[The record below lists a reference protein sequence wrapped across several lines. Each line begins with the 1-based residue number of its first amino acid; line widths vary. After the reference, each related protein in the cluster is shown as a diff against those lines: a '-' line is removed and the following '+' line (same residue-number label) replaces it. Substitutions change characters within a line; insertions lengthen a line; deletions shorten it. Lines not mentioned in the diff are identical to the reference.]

1 MGSGRRLR
9 RPAVAMRGRRAQD
22 DDDMHAV
29 VSLDLLAVTLFL
41 GLLALAVVTDLDAM
55 RIPNRI
61 CLAIAALYPVHVLAS
76 GAAIDWP
83 AAVLVAAIVFA
94 AGLIPFCLGLM
105 GGGDVKLMAAAA
117 LWAGPAATL
126 DFVLV
131 TTFLGGLMAMVMV
144 SPYRFAV
151 ALALAR
157 IGREDIGTVLMGRV
171 IPYAVAIAAGG
182 WLTIGPPLL
191 RGIG

>member
-1 MGSGRRLR
+1 MNG
-9 RPAVAMRGRRAQD
+9 D
-22 DDDMHAV
+22 EMHAV
-29 VSLDLLAVTLFL
+29 VSLDFLAVALFL
-41 GLLALAVVTDLDAM
+41 GLLALAVVTDLEAM

-61 CLAIAALYPVHVLAS
+61 CLAIAALYPVHVLAA
-76 GAAIDWP
+76 GGPVDWP
-83 AAVLVAAIVFA
+83 GALAVAAAVFA
-94 AGLIPFCLGLM
+94 FGLIPFCLGLM

-117 LWAGPAATL
+117 LWAGPAAAL

-131 TTFLGGLMAMVMV
+131 TTFLGGVMAMVMV
-144 SPYRFAV
+144 SPYRFAM

-157 IGREDIGTVLMGRV
+157 IGRDDIGTVLMGRV

>member
-1 MGSGRRLR
+1 MTQTETS
-9 RPAVAMRGRRAQD
+9 
-22 DDDMHAV
+22 MHTLPTDFLV
-29 VSLDLLAVTLFL
+29 VTLFL
-41 GLLALAVVTDLDAM
+41 GLLGLAVVTDLEAM

-61 CLAIAALYPVHVLAS
+61 CLAIAALYPVHVLSAT
-76 GAAIDWP
+76 APTDWP
-83 AAVLVAAIVFA
+83 LALAVAAAVFA
-94 AGLIPFCLGLM
+94 AGLIPFTLGLM

-117 LWAGPAATL
+117 LWAGPAAAF

-131 TTFLGGLMAMVMV
+131 TTFLGGLMALVMV

-151 ALALAR
+151 ASALSR
-157 IGREDIGTVLMGRV
+157 IGRDDIGTVLMGRV

>member
-1 MGSGRRLR
+1 
-9 RPAVAMRGRRAQD
+9 
-22 DDDMHAV
+22 MHAAF
-29 VSLDLLAVTLFL
+29 SLDFLAVTLLL
-41 GLLALAVVTDLDAM
+41 GLLALAVVTDLEAM

-61 CLAIAALYPVHVLAS
+61 CLAIAALYPVHVLA
-76 GAAIDWP
+76 AAGPVDWP
-83 AAVLVAAIVFA
+83 GALAVAAAVFA
-94 AGLIPFCLGLM
+94 FGLIPFCLGLM

-117 LWAGPAATL
+117 LWAGPATAL

-131 TTFLGGLMAMVMV
+131 TTFLGGVMAMVMV
-144 SPYRFAV
+144 SPYRFAM
-151 ALALAR
+151 ALAFAR

>member
-1 MGSGRRLR
+1 
-9 RPAVAMRGRRAQD
+9 
-22 DDDMHAV
+22 MHAV
-29 VSLDLLAVTLFL
+29 ASLDFLAVSLFL

-61 CLAIAALYPVHVLAS
+61 CLAIAALYPVHVLA
-76 GAAIDWP
+76 GGVAIDWP
-83 AAVLVAAIVFA
+83 AAVLAAGAVFA
-94 AGLIPFCLGLM
+94 FGLIPFCLGLM

-117 LWAGPAATL
+117 LWAGPAAAL
-126 DFVLV
+126 EFVLV
-131 TTFLGGLMAMVMV
+131 TTFLGGLMAMVMM

-157 IGREDIGTVLMGRV
+157 IGRNDIGAVLMGRV

>member
-1 MGSGRRLR
+1 
-9 RPAVAMRGRRAQD
+9 
-22 DDDMHAV
+22 
-29 VSLDLLAVTLFL
+29 
-41 GLLALAVVTDLDAM
+41 
-55 RIPNRI
+55 
-61 CLAIAALYPVHVLAS
+61 
-76 GAAIDWP
+76 
-83 AAVLVAAIVFA
+83 
-94 AGLIPFCLGLM
+94 M
-105 GGGDVKLMAAAA
+105 GGGDVKLMAATA
-117 LWAGPAATL
+117 LWAGPAAAL

-131 TTFLGGLMAMVMV
+131 TTFLGGLVAMVMV

-191 RGIG
+191 RDVG

>member
-1 MGSGRRLR
+1 
-9 RPAVAMRGRRAQD
+9 
-22 DDDMHAV
+22 MHAAF
-29 VSLDLLAVTLFL
+29 SLDFLAVTLFL
-41 GLLALAVVTDLDAM
+41 GLLALAVVTDLEAM

-61 CLAIAALYPVHVLAS
+61 CLAIAALYPVHVL
-76 GAAIDWP
+76 GAAGPVDWP
-83 AAVLVAAIVFA
+83 GALAVAAAVFA
-94 AGLIPFCLGLM
+94 FGLIPFCLGLM

-117 LWAGPAATL
+117 LWAGPAAAL

-131 TTFLGGLMAMVMV
+131 TTFLGGVMAMVMV
-144 SPYRFAV
+144 SPYRFAM

-157 IGREDIGTVLMGRV
+157 IGRDDIGTVLMGRV